1 MEPDGKCHR
10 DMERTQVEWHGG
22 QKGWHRGKR
31 TWKVE
36 ETGGG
41 KRLVREENTSL
52 EWGDLEEEGHVSKNK
67 GEKKGKGH
75 DMEESRGHVC
85 GSEI

>member
-1 MEPDGKCHR
+1 MRGVEVETPGGGEMEAMAPDGKCHG

-31 TWKVE
+31 MWKVE

-41 KRLVREENTSL
+41 KRLVREENTLL
-52 EWGDLEEEGHVSKNK
+52 EWGDLEEEGQGVWW
-67 GEKKGKGH
+67 
-75 DMEESRGHVC
+75 
-85 GSEI
+85 